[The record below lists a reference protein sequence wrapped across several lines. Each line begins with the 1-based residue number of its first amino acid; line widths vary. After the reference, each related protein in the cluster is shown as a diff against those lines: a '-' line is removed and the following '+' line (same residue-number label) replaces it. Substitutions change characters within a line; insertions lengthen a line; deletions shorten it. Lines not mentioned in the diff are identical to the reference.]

1 MELRNFTFIHIFLL
15 IIFNIIISAGIM
27 GFSLGFL
34 LHSED
39 PFEDEPKK
47 PRLANIIAFS
57 FNFLGFYFLLII
69 VFSFYFTKDGQVV
82 FDAFKRPIKY
92 NGNIGTLICEGFF
105 YGLYFLF
112 IYIFYWHLYAI
123 IKRFGKINSRYVSL
137 ILITCVDIIVFFFQ

>member
-15 IIFNIIISAGIM
+15 IIFNIFISAGIM

-34 LHSED
+34 LNSED

-92 NGNIGTLICEGFF
+92 NEKIEILIFGGIFF
-105 YGLYFLF
+105 V
-112 IYIFYWHLYAI
+112 YIFYLY
-123 IKRFGKINSRYVSL
+123 L
-137 ILITCVDIIVFFFQ
+137 FFIGLYMQ